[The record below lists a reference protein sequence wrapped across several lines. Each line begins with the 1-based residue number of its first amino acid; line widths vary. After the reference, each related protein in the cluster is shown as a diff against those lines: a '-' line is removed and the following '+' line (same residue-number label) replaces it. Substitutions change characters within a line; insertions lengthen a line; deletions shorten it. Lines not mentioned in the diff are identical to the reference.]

1 MKMIFSK
8 QKNQVSMA
16 SLLVKD
22 NQKNIQH
29 GFASDIGTSR
39 EQQDK
44 NSHASTHNLE
54 LFGVFDGHGAQGARI
69 AAVAADTINLWFCTT
84 EFHRKFKVS
93 PEAAILGLFEK
104 AEFACCEVL
113 QDLCLDDCNIRVVE
127 SEKLQESAF
136 NFTKSGEWPS
146 TYKPSSKHYGLRN
159 VVRSKIGGTTGTILI
174 LLKNPMTIAGE
185 ELPVGH
191 AWCGNVGDSSAYE
204 WNESLIRKL
213 THDHKPT
220 DPSEFIR
227 VKEIYGPVVNF
238 KYQDPSGRTCYETN
252 VFDDTAT
259 PGKGLYYNS
268 KSWDGEE
275 NWASVVDVPDGGK
288 LAMSRS
294 LGDIH
299 LKPAVSWVPTIQ
311 SFPPTESPT
320 TFFVLASDGLWD
332 AWNKREFCQ
341 FMDSHKEEQ
350 LDTTT
355 ADLITQNVE
364 TWKRTFSPR
373 CGRDNTM
380 ICIVKITSP

>member
-1 MKMIFSK
+1 MT
-8 QKNQVSMA
+8 
-16 SLLVKD
+16 SLLVNEK
-22 NQKNIQH
+22 QKNIQH
-29 GFASDIGTSR
+29 GFASDIGTSH

-44 NSHASTHNLE
+44 HSHASTQNLE
-54 LFGVFDGHGAQGARI
+54 LFGVFDGHGVQGAKI
-69 AAVAADTINLWFCTT
+69 ATVAADTINLWFYTT
-84 EFHRKFKVS
+84 EFHREFRVS

-113 QDLCLDDCNIRVVE
+113 QNLCLDDCNIRVDE

-136 NFTKSGEWPS
+136 NFTESGEWPS
-146 TYKPSSKHYGLRN
+146 TYKPSSKHCGLRN
-159 VVRSKIGGTTGTILI
+159 VTRYKIGGTTGTILI
-174 LLKNPMTIAGE
+174 LLKNPMTIAGK
-185 ELPVGH
+185 ELPMGH

-220 DPSEFIR
+220 EPSEFIR
-227 VKEIYGPVVNF
+227 VNEIYGPVVNF
-238 KYQDPSGRTCYETN
+238 KYPDPSGHAYKAKDI
-252 VFDDTAT
+252 FDADAT
-259 PGKGLYYNS
+259 GGVWAGKGIYYNS

-288 LAMSRS
+288 LAMSRA